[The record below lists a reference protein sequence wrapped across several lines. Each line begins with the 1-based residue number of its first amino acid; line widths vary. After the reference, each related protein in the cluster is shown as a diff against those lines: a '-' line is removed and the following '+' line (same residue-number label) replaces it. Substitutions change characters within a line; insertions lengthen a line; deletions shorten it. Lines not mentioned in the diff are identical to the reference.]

1 MTPPEL
7 FTNQRQGRWSLTA
20 RSMICVCALVAC
32 GIFHPAALHA
42 TPLPPSGVLFPV
54 PAGVAPGGAVVAGPL
69 VVNVAPATFQGTLTS
84 EVLANDP
91 TNPLGGLTFLYS
103 VQNTSP
109 FPGQIERLTVNS
121 FVNFATDVDFAPPG
135 GPVVLPTYADRS
147 AFGDTIGF
155 SFVTAPVGLGVIQP
169 GQTSALLVV
178 YTNAQQ
184 FQPTLAS
191 LIDGSVAQAASY
203 APVRVIPEPSTVI
216 LASLG
221 GLTLLAVR
229 RRNRR

>member
-1 MTPPEL
+1 MTRQC
-7 FTNQRQGRWSLTA
+7 FANQPQGRRRL
-20 RSMICVCALVAC
+20 LVLSTISAVLAC
-32 GIFHPAALHA
+32 GILFPVTLHA
-42 TPLPPSGVLFPV
+42 APLAPSGILFPV
-54 PAGVAPGGAVVAGPL
+54 PAGPVPGGVVVAGPL

-84 EVLANDP
+84 EVLAGDP

-103 VQNTSP
+103 VANTSP
-109 FPGQIERLTVNS
+109 FPGQIERLTVSS
-121 FVNFATDVDFAPPG
+121 FVNFATDVDFALAG
-135 GPVVLPTYADRS
+135 GPVVTPTYADRS

-169 GQTSALLVV
+169 GQSSALLVV

-191 LIDGSVAQAASY
+191 LIDGSVAQAASF
-203 APVRVIPEPSTVI
+203 APVKVIPEPSTII

-221 GLTLLAVR
+221 GLGLLALR
-229 RRNRR
+229 RRSR